1 MVLKIGMKMKYKKMP
16 QFVFRKM
23 RHFLVHPAGIE
34 PTTFS
39 VGG

>member
-1 MVLKIGMKMKYKKMP
+1 MRNKGANLRADGKKSMKKA
-16 QFVFRKM
+16 RKGL
-23 RHFLVHPAGIE
+23 FLVVHPAGIE